1 MSLALL
7 LMAVTGAW
15 ADEANIGSIA
25 YNSTLEAY
33 EIKNANNL
41 NDLAVYVNGTGT
53 YSTGGDETTAHDC
66 TGLTFRLTN
75 DITYSHKS
83 LADGESNF
91 TAIGNNSHSFNGHFN
106 GDGHSISGIRI
117 SQGGSDYQGLF
128 GGTGRGAVVE
138 RFTLD
143 DADITGKAY
152 TGGIV
157 GFNRGTL
164 TQVVVTGTVT
174 IRATQSYANFH
185 GGIVGQ
191 NHGNTASDRA
201 TLSLCTSS
209 ATLTIDGDAA
219 NCSAYGGLAGLNVG
233 LMTDNLADGATIP
246 AAGSTYGA
254 LTGSTSTP
262 GLTERNYYTRCTV
275 GSEANASNLPAVAYI
290 DENRQQQTAYPIP
303 LRGCETYR
311 MKAGWYVV
319 NRDISYDQGISFY
332 GDTHLIL
339 SDGATMTV
347 TSNSYY
353 CVTAM
358 NYGSGDLTIYGQD
371 EGTGALNA
379 TSSGSGGINAY
390 AFTLN
395 GGNLNIDVK
404 TDALFTTNDITI
416 NGGSIRANG
425 GKSGYYGLHS
435 SIGNI
440 TLGAATITAS
450 GYCATGN
457 SFGDD
462 NGIIGVK
469 QGVILTDGEGHYFE
483 GQLSFKDSYNA
494 LDGLTLR
501 PLEWAGSGTEDEPYL
516 ISNTA
521 EFDLLL
527 SRRVGEGNTYSGKFF
542 QLTADINVE
551 TMVGTSDHPFSA
563 HFDGNHKTLTVNY
576 NTSEDYTAPFRYVN
590 GATIMNLTVAG
601 SVTTSAKFAAGI
613 IGQAKGE
620 NTISGSHV
628 CATITST
635 VDGDGTHGGFL
646 ANMQG
651 GNTTISDSWFS
662 GSLLGAMTNNCGGFV
677 GWTENGYGEE
687 LTLRNC
693 LFSPASVTVG
703 TEGSKTLA
711 RYSSNYYFNN
721 NLNYYLTTLGDE
733 QGYRAYIS
741 DPSLTDYAQ
750 KTLAD
755 GNPYYVYAPVFWHA
769 DGNRDSEWGADY
781 ENVTEFTISDA
792 ADMAQFTYLVNGG
805 KDFSGK
811 TITLAAD
818 IDMGAYYWLAICA
831 DYDWRKRVYFRGT
844 FDGAGH
850 TLSNLRCIPEPG
862 NDDQTSGLFGG
873 TENATIKNLTL
884 TNLTVANGNKC
895 DVGGI
900 VVYAGKTTIENCH
913 VVSGTITNTT
923 GNSGYAGPIVGNSDH
938 AKIKGCTVGADVT
951 VSGWEKVGGIVGHGL
966 PASIHGCVSAATVV
980 NSGQYS
986 GGIVGDALTG
996 DGAENYFDDY
1006 TDVKD
1011 CLYLGHS
1018 VSGSSHVG
1026 AITGYQQWAWH
1037 HTPTRNCY
1045 FSDAKFADKDAYAQF
1060 GGATPM
1066 LHVYDTKPDH
1076 IGQQTE
1082 VYASGI
1088 TAYEGGLLYEG
1099 KYYTGILL
1107 SDDGDNSAAIAAGQ
1121 GEENAT
1127 VTIDGRTFF
1136 KDYSWNTLCLP
1147 FNMTED
1153 EVYNQLY
1160 PYDYKLMELDTDG
1173 DHDGKKTGFDPDDG
1187 TLYLYFK
1194 STSSIEAGK
1203 PYLVRWEKDYYGK
1216 DINVYFPSFY
1226 GVTITSITPATVT
1239 AANSGLR
1246 PVQFIGTYGST
1257 PLAQNDMSNLYLGAD
1272 NKLYYPNADGFSI
1285 GAFRAYFH
1293 IETEKLMAPNR
1304 IVMNILDEQ
1313 SGDNGTNA
1321 MESISTPSSNGA
1333 ETWYTLDGRRLNGK
1347 PTARGIYVRSTS
1359 GRLQGKNG
1367 GRKVL
1372 ISDK

>member
-1 MSLALL
+1 MTLALL
-7 LMAVTGAW
+7 LMAATGAW

-25 YNSTLEAY
+25 YNATLEAY
-33 EIKNANNL
+33 EIANTNNL
-41 NDLAVYVNGTGT
+41 NDLAVYVNGTGS
-53 YSTGGDETTAHDC
+53 YSTGGNETSAHDC
-66 TGLTFRLTN
+66 TGLTFRLTA
-75 DITYSHKS
+75 DITYSHEG

-91 TAIGNNSHSFNGHFN
+91 TAIGNYSHSFNGHFD

-117 SQGGSDYQGLF
+117 SQGGRDYQGLF
-128 GGTGRGAVVE
+128 GGTGNQAVVE

-143 DADITGKAY
+143 DADIAGKEY
-152 TGGIV
+152 TGGVV
-157 GFNRGTL
+157 GFNRGTVS
-164 TQVVVTGTVT
+164 QVVVTSKVT
-174 IRATQSYANFH
+174 IRATQNYANCH

-191 NHGNTASDRA
+191 NNGNNASDRA
-201 TLSLCTSS
+201 TLSHCTCS
-209 ATLTIDGDAA
+209 ATLTIEGEA
-219 NCSAYGGLAGLNVG
+219 NCSTYGGLAGLNVG
-233 LMTDNLADGATIP
+233 LMTDNLADGASVP

-254 LTGSTSTP
+254 LVGGSNTP
-262 GLTERNYYTRCTV
+262 SLMERNYYTRCTV
-275 GSEANASNLPAVAYI
+275 GDEENLSNLPAVSYI
-290 DENRQQQTAYPIP
+290 DENGQQQTAYPIP
-303 LRGCETYR
+303 LRGSEWSQL
-311 MKAGWYVV
+311 KAGWYVV
-319 NRDISYDQGISFY
+319 DRDISYDEGLSFD

-347 TSNSYY
+347 SSDNFY
-353 CVTAM
+353 CIRTM
-358 NYGSGDLTIYGQD
+358 IYDGGYLTIYGQD
-371 EGTGALNA
+371 EGSGSLNA
-379 TSSGSGGINAY
+379 TGNSEYGGINAY

-395 GGNLNIDVK
+395 GGNVTIDAK
-404 TDALFTTNDITI
+404 SDAVITTYDITI
-416 NGGSIRANG
+416 NGGSIRANTSR
-425 GKSGYYGLHS
+425 KGYYGLHS
-435 SIGNI
+435 NIGNI

-450 GYCATGN
+450 GYCAYGT

-501 PLEWAGSGTEDEPYL
+501 LLEWAGSGTEDEPYL
-516 ISNTA
+516 ISSTK
-521 EFDLLL
+521 EFDLL
-527 SRRVGEGNTYSGKFF
+527 SKRVGEGNTYSGKYF
-542 QLTADINVE
+542 QLTADISTE
-551 TMVGTSDHPFSA
+551 TMVGTSDHPFSG

-576 NTSEDYTAPFRYVN
+576 NTSEEYTAPFRYVN
-590 GATIMNLTVAG
+590 GATVTNLTVDG
-601 SVTTSAKFAAGI
+601 TITTSAKFAAGI
-613 IGQAKGE
+613 IGQAKGY
-620 NTISGSHV
+620 NTITGSHV

-662 GSLLGAMTNNCGGFV
+662 GSLLGATTNNCGGFV
-677 GWTENGYGEE
+677 GWTENGYGEV
-687 LTLRNC
+687 LTLKNC

-755 GNPYYVYAPVFWHA
+755 DHQYYVYAPEFWHA

-811 TITLAAD
+811 AITLAAD

-831 DYDWRKRVYFRGT
+831 DYDWRKKVYFRGT

-1037 HTPTRNCY
+1037 HTPTRNTY
-1045 FSDAKFADKDAYAQF
+1045 FADEKFADKDSYAQF
-1060 GGATPM
+1060 GGTTPM
-1066 LHVYDTKPDH
+1066 RHVYDTKPDH
-1076 IGQQTE
+1076 IGEQTE

-1088 TAYEGGLLYEG
+1088 TAFEGGLLYKG

-1107 SDDGDNSAAIAAGQ
+1107 SDDGDNSTAIANGQ

-1147 FNMTED
+1147 FNMTYD
-1153 EVYNQLY
+1153 EMYNQLY

-1194 STSSIEAGK
+1194 STSSVEAGK
-1203 PYLVRWEKDYYGK
+1203 PYLVRWEKDYYDK
-1216 DINVYFPSFY
+1216 DTNIYFPAFY
-1226 GVTITSITPATVT
+1226 GVTITSTTPTTVT
-1239 AANSGLR
+1239 AENSDLGR
-1246 PVQFIGTYGST
+1246 VQFVGTYSRT
-1257 PLAQNDMSNLYLGAD
+1257 PLAKNDESNLYLGAD
-1272 NKLYYPNADGFSI
+1272 NSLYFPSEDGFSI

-1293 IETEKLMAPNR
+1293 VDLGAGMAPSR
-1304 IVMNILDEQ
+1304 IVMNFGDDETTEMR
-1313 SGDNGTNA
+1313 GID
-1321 MESISTPSSNGA
+1321 TPSSQG
-1333 ETWYTLDGRRLNGK
+1333 EEEEVWYSLDGRRLDGM
-1347 PTARGIYVRSTS
+1347 PTARGIYV
-1359 GRLQGKNG
+1359 KN
-1367 GRKVL
+1367 GRKVM
-1372 ISDK
+1372 IKK